1 MHINP
6 SQRRLRFVPLLFL
19 GLTAYVLLL
28 PSAISR
34 AQNSVDPWS
43 AAQTVQAA
51 DLAKELADG
60 KSAPTILFVGFER
73 LYTAG
78 HIKGAQFHGSGGKPE
93 GIAEIKKWAAALPR
107 STNLVIYCGCCPMEK
122 CPNIRPAFAAL
133 RDMGF
138 TNLRVLLLPNSFAV
152 DWAGKGLAYDKGQ

>member
-1 MHINP
+1 MKRNP
-6 SQRRLRFVPLLFL
+6 SHRFLRFVSLFFI
-19 GLTAYVLLL
+19 GLAACVLL
-28 PSAISR
+28 SFEMTR

-43 AAQTVQAA
+43 AAQTVQPA
-51 DLAKELADG
+51 DLAKELAEG
-60 KSAPTILFVGFER
+60 KSSPTILFVGFER

-93 GIAEIKKWAAALPR
+93 GIADIKTWAAALPR

-122 CPNIRPAFAAL
+122 CPNIRPAFTAL

-152 DWAGKGLAYDKGQ
+152 DWAGKGLPYDKGQ